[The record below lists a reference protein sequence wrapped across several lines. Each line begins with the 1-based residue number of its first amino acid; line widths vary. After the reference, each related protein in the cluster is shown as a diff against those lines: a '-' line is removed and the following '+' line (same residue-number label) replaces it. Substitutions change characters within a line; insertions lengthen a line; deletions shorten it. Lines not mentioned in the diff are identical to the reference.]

1 MLKQI
6 ILLAVTT
13 VAALVFWLV
22 TKPLIEGPMSAGW
35 RIQAVETWLWPLVL
49 LCLLAGLLALSFLL
63 LDQWATWLVMGLNL
77 IIFALLFNPTN
88 IITWGGVAIAL
99 FFQLYARKIIQG
111 EKNNHLRINL
121 KLTVDPGL
129 RRLITSVLIL
139 ISFGY
144 FLSSGVQAAAQKKE
158 LPGAVRK
165 TVQVVVG
172 SYVSENLEIANPSLR
187 AQATETVLSQITNF
201 LNPYFVFLP
210 PIFAFS
216 LFLILQG
223 LSTIFIWLAVAM
235 TLFLFWFLKVL
246 KVIKI
251 EKASKEA
258 DVINF

>member
-6 ILLAVTT
+6 ILLVVTT

-22 TKPLIEGPMSAGW
+22 TKPLIEGPLNF
-35 RIQAVETWLWPLVL
+35 QAVETWLWPLVL
-49 LCLLAGLLALSFLL
+49 LCLLGGLLALSFLL
-63 LDQWATWLVMGLNL
+63 LDKRATWLAMGLNL
-77 IIFALLFNPTN
+77 VIFAILFNPRE

-99 FFQLYARKIIQG
+99 FFQLYARKVIQG
-111 EKNNHLRINL
+111 EKNNHLRVNL

-129 RRLITSVLIL
+129 RRLITSILIL
-139 ISFGY
+139 VSFGY
-144 FLSSGVQAAAQKKE
+144 FLSSGVQAAAQNKE

-172 SYVSENLEIANPSLR
+172 SYVGENLETQSPSLR

-201 LNPYFVFLP
+201 LDPYFIFLP
-210 PIFAFS
+210 PILAFS

-223 LSTIFIWLAVAM
+223 LSAVFIWLAVAM
-235 TLFLFWFLKVL
+235 TLFLFWLLKILRV
-246 KVIKI
+246 VKI